1 MSTVTTVAKAVVAEL
16 NRHAGFS
23 IPFTAIF
30 SVKPSFELVELETI
44 RVIVVPKSYE
54 ISPISRASSKYVT
67 AVDVGIM
74 QRIGKMTPE
83 KAVETFGDLV
93 DEIIEFLKTK
103 TLDEFPTAQCVGV
116 ANDPIYI
123 PDHLT
128 QQRTFT
134 SVLTVQ
140 YAMLE

>member
-1 MSTVTTVAKAVVAEL
+1 MSLVTTIAKSVATEL
-16 NRHAGFS
+16 NKHDFS
-23 IPFTAIF
+23 TPFEAVF
-30 SVKPSFELVELETI
+30 SVKPGFELSELDTL
-44 RVIVVPKSYE
+44 RVIVVPKTLE
-54 ISPISRASSKYVT
+54 IETVSRSSSKYLVS
-67 AVDVGIM
+67 VDIGVM
-74 QRIGKMTPE
+74 QRIGKMAPE
-83 KAVETFGDLV
+83 EAVETLGDFV

-103 TLDEFPTAQCVGV
+103 TLDEFPAAQCVGI

-140 YAMLE
+140 YAMLG